1 MQDDP
6 VFGILSLLCNC
17 GVPILLLA
25 IGLGVGSALERAHL
39 RDLAAREETLRGVV
53 ATNLRTAPPG
63 ARPTSAT
70 LVSGSVV
77 IGGDY
82 FKAIAA
88 ALRKIVGGEVRSLE
102 RMMQRARREAL
113 CRMLENAR
121 AQGATTVINVR
132 FETSSIGGKGPNSP
146 PMAEVVAYGTA
157 ILGPR

>member
-1 MQDDP
+1 MHDDP
-6 VFGILSLLCNC
+6 ISAFLSLFCNC
-17 GVPILLLA
+17 GIPVLLVA
-25 IGLGVGSALERAHL
+25 VGLGVGSVIERSHL
-39 RDLAAREETLRGVV
+39 RDLAAREESLR
-53 ATNLRTAPPG
+53 AILTTNLRTPPAG

-82 FKAIAA
+82 FKAIVAT
-88 ALRKIVGGEVRSLE
+88 LRKIIGGEVRSLE

-132 FETSSIGGKGPNSP
+132 FETSSIGGKGPNSL
-146 PMAEVVAYGTA
+146 PMAEVIAYGTA
-157 ILGPR
+157 ILGTR